1 MCIDYRIS
9 NKQTHIDRYPLSCID
24 KILDCLSNTQY
35 STKTQIV
42 SGYHQIQI
50 EEGHEFKTAF
60 TCGYNTYE
68 FLVMPFGLT
77 NAPSTFQ
84 RLMGTIFADLLD
96 LYILV
101 YLENILFFS
110 ESVDAHAQHVAKVL
124 SCLQEHELF
133 AKHSKHTFVESTLT
147 QLVLV
152 I

>member
-60 TCGYNTYE
+60 TCKYSSYE

-77 NAPSTFQ
+77 NVPSTFQ
-84 RLMGTIFADLLD
+84 CLMNTILADLHD
-96 LYILV
+96 LCIMVYHDDILM
-101 YLENILFFS
+101 FF
-110 ESVDAHAQHVAKVL
+110 ESVNAHVQHIAKVL
-124 SCLQEHELF
+124 SRL
-133 AKHSKHTFVESTLT
+133 
-147 QLVLV
+147 
-152 I
+152 